1 MPKMEP
7 ELKAAALARLRVTLR
22 RLALFSLACA
32 ILAVAF
38 TFKNSDAPSIHL
50 LLAVAIL
57 TGGSVLVATFLMALI
72 FYSAN
77 SGHDAEAHDAQQH
90 IDKDPR

>member
-1 MPKMEP
+1 MEP

-32 ILAVAF
+32 LVAVAV
-38 TFKNSDAPSIHL
+38 TFRNSEAPTIHL

-57 TGGSVLVATFLMALI
+57 AGGSVLVATFLMALI
-72 FYSAN
+72 FYSAR
-77 SGHDAEAHDAQQH
+77 SGHDAEAHDAHPLNDEDEQ
-90 IDKDPR
+90 